1 MAVRVFC
8 LAAAT
13 GRFFAGGMG
22 GLAGE
27 SLPVIGVYINRS

>member
-1 MAVRVFC
+1 MVVRVFC

-27 SLPVIGVYINRS
+27 SLPVIGVYITRS

>member
-1 MAVRVFC
+1 MTARVIC

-27 SLPVIGVYINRS
+27 TLPVIGVYITRS